1 MTFKVSFSVTVHFLC
16 SGWFCF
22 YMSILWWEAHDLSIN
37 PVPTELIMSLKSV
50 RLGIVELFIVSV
62 LFSIFLQCSIIMEQ
76 SRNKL
81 SHLKVRQECMM
92 YMDDEKS
99 ADALRSISPG
109 RWLSTIFFSI
119 GVNKD
124 V

>member
-1 MTFKVSFSVTVHFLC
+1 
-16 SGWFCF
+16 
-22 YMSILWWEAHDLSIN
+22 
-37 PVPTELIMSLKSV
+37 MSLKSV

-109 RWLSTIFFSI
+109 R
-119 GVNKD
+119 
-124 V
+124 